1 MGLLAAVGDMTGDG
15 WPDIMGQPKGGAM
28 RIYPGRGVNGLAA
41 SYVAHSA
48 VKGRRQ
54 VAVGRWDARR
64 RPGHPGAPARPSCIM
79 YRGNGPGGL
88 TGTPRALPDT
98 FASFDWVIGVSDL
111 ALTGHADLILRKK
124 ATGELFAIDA
134 TTKGLGRAR
143 LIADRYGEVRP
154 GRLAR

>member
-1 MGLLAAVGDMTGDG
+1 VGLLAAVGDMTGDG

-28 RIYPGRGVNGLAA
+28 RIYPGRGVKGLAA

-48 VKGRRQ
+48 VKGRRL
-54 VAVGRWDARR
+54 VAVGRWDAD
-64 RPGHPGAPARPSCIM
+64 GAPDTLVRQRAKLIM

-98 FASFDWVIGVSDL
+98 FASFDWLIGVSDL

-143 LIADRYGEVRP
+143 LIAAGMEKYD
-154 GRLAR
+154 LAG